1 MSLLTCIGTD
11 IVAGGV
17 FVWSVA
23 VGELEGGLAVV
34 LLVDVEEASLGAMCD
49 CMPRLISR
57 KSSSSSS

>member
-1 MSLLTCIGTD
+1 M
-11 IVAGGV
+11 